1 MSFIVKIQPRADRE
15 AMIKKH
21 LASPNGEED
30 FYDFRSQK
38 TKLPIIR
45 VDIHLP
51 VYRMENF
58 RTYTDQKELIAKE
71 KLDAD
76 YFLKGQELQ
85 TVQQKQHEI
94 LKKLAESKKG
104 SITPITDVLEK
115 DGQRERLLIS
125 STGVVINGN
134 RRLAAL
140 REIGATYVDCM
151 VLPADATADEI
162 VDIEAN
168 LQGKPETKLEYDWIG
183 DAQLINR
190 LVRMGRTT
198 KDVAERL
205 NRTKADIEN
214 ALQALVEADIYLR
227 DWANAPGEYS
237 RVRDDAGQLFKDL
250 PKLVSGKDQALQ
262 QGSRVIAWSLF
273 ENRDKIDGR
282 VYRFNPAIG
291 KLASDVLERLSEE
304 LEVPITAGADD
315 GSGGLDIDF
324 GEENEVD
331 YTALIDQLR
340 SDETKDEAIEAL
352 VEACQSAIDAQAGA
366 NSTKAALK
374 AITQA
379 HSKLA
384 SVDVTTAAPETRP
397 GMLKQLE
404 SIAAL
409 VVKLQDKVKEAGKNK
424 QDGSSS

>member
-1 MSFIVKIQPRADRE
+1 MTYSVKILPRADRE

-21 LASPNGEED
+21 LASPQGEED

-38 TKLPIIR
+38 TKLKVIR
-45 VDIHLP
+45 VDINLP

-58 RTYTDQKELIAKE
+58 RTYTDQHELIAKE

-76 YFLKGQELQ
+76 YFLKGQEHQ
-85 TVQQKQHEI
+85 TVQQQQHEI
-94 LKKLAESKKG
+94 LKRLSAKG
-104 SITPITDVLEK
+104 PIIDVLEK
-115 DGQRERLLIS
+115 DGQREPILIS

-140 REIGATYVDCM
+140 REIGTNYVDCM

-168 LQGKPETKLEYDWIG
+168 LQAKPETKLDYDWIG

-190 LVRMGRTT
+190 LVHMGRST
-198 KDVAERL
+198 KDVADRL
-205 NRTKADIEN
+205 NRGENDIKN
-214 ALQALVEADIYLR
+214 ALQALAEADIYLR
-227 DWANAPGEYS
+227 DWAAAPGEYS

-250 PKLVSGKDQALQ
+250 PKLVAGKDQALQ
-262 QGSRVIAWSLF
+262 QGSRAIAWSLF
-273 ENRDKIDGR
+273 ENRDKLPGR
-282 VYRFNPAIG
+282 IYAFNPAIG
-291 KLASDVLERLSEE
+291 KLAADVLERLSEE
-304 LEVPITAGADD
+304 LDVPITADADEGD
-315 GSGGLDIDF
+315 SGGLEIDF
-324 GEENEVD
+324 SDENDVD
-331 YTALIDQLR
+331 YSALIDRLQ
-340 SDETKDEAIEAL
+340 DEATKEEAVDAL
-352 VEACQSAIDAQAGA
+352 VEACQAAIDAQAGK

-384 SVDVTTAAPETRP
+384 SVDVSTAAPETRP
-397 GMLKQLE
+397 GILKQLE

-409 VVKLQDKVKEAGKNK
+409 VIKLQDKVKDASKK
-424 QDGSSS
+424 PDSV

>member
-1 MSFIVKIQPRADRE
+1 MTFTVKVIPRADRE

-21 LASPNGEED
+21 LESPQGEED

-38 TKLPIIR
+38 TKLKVIR
-45 VDIHLP
+45 TDINLP

-58 RTYTDQKELIAKE
+58 RTYTDQNEYIAKE
-71 KLDAD
+71 KLDPN

-85 TVQQKQHEI
+85 SVQQKQHEI
-94 LKKLAESKKG
+94 LKKLSETRKG
-104 SITPITDVLEK
+104 KVPLIGDVLEK

-134 RRLAAL
+134 RRLSAL
-140 REIGATYVDCM
+140 RELGTEYVDCM

-168 LQGKPETKLEYDWIG
+168 LQAKSETKLDYDWIG

-190 LVRMGRTT
+190 LVHMGRST
-198 KDVAERL
+198 KEIAERL

-214 ALQALVEADIYLR
+214 SLQALVEADIYLK
-227 DWANAPGEYS
+227 DWAEAPGEYS

-262 QGSRVIAWSLF
+262 QGSRAIAWALF
-273 ENRDKIDGR
+273 ENRDRITGR
-282 VYRFNPAIG
+282 VYAFNPAIG
-291 KLASDVLERLSEE
+291 KLAADVLQRLSEE
-304 LEVPITAGADD
+304 LDIPITSDEDAGGDD
-315 GSGGLDIDF
+315 GLEVDF
-324 GEENEVD
+324 GETDEVNYTPLIERLRNE
-331 YTALIDQLR
+331 
-340 SDETKDEAIEAL
+340 ETKDESVDAL
-352 VEACQSAIDAQAGA
+352 VEACQAAIDSQAGK

-384 SVDVTTAAPETRP
+384 SVDISTAASGTYH

-409 VVKLQDKVKEAGKNK
+409 IGKLQDKVTAAASK
-424 QDGSSS
+424 SSKTE

>member
-1 MSFIVKIQPRADRE
+1 MTYSVKILPRADRE

-21 LASPNGEED
+21 LASPQGEED

-38 TKLPIIR
+38 TKLKVIR
-45 VDIHLP
+45 VDINLP

-58 RTYTDQKELIAKE
+58 RTYTDQQEHIAKE

-85 TVQQKQHEI
+85 TVQQQQHEI
-94 LKKLAESKKG
+94 LKRLSAKG
-104 SITPITDVLEK
+104 PIIDVLEK
-115 DGQRERLLIS
+115 DGQREPILIS

-140 REIGATYVDCM
+140 RELGTEYVDCM

-168 LQGKPETKLEYDWIG
+168 LQAKPETKLDYDWIG

-190 LVRMGRTT
+190 LIHMGRST
-198 KDVAERL
+198 KDVADRL
-205 NRTKADIEN
+205 NRGENDIKN
-214 ALQALVEADIYLR
+214 ALQALAEADIYLR
-227 DWANAPGEYS
+227 DWAAAPGEYS

-250 PKLVSGKDQALQ
+250 PKLVAGKDQALQ
-262 QGSRVIAWSLF
+262 QGSRAIAWSLF
-273 ENRDKIDGR
+273 ENRDKLPGR
-282 VYRFNPAIG
+282 IYAFNPAIG
-291 KLASDVLERLSEE
+291 KLAADVLERLSEE
-304 LEVPITAGADD
+304 LDVPITAGFEE
-315 GSGGLDIDF
+315 GNGGGFAIDF
-324 GEENEVD
+324 GEENEVN
-331 YTALIDQLR
+331 YTALIDRLQA
-340 SDETKDEAIEAL
+340 DATKDEAVDTL
-352 VEACQSAIDAQAGA
+352 VEACQAAIDAQAGK

-384 SVDVTTAAPETRP
+384 SVDVSTAAPNTRP

-404 SIAAL
+404 SISAL
-409 VVKLQDKVKEAGKNK
+409 VTKLKDKINDSAKKPNGA
-424 QDGSSS
+424 

>member
-1 MSFIVKIQPRADRE
+1 
-15 AMIKKH
+15 
-21 LASPNGEED
+21 
-30 FYDFRSQK
+30 
-38 TKLPIIR
+38 
-45 VDIHLP
+45 
-51 VYRMENF
+51 MENF
-58 RTYTDQKELIAKE
+58 RTYTDQKEHIAKE
-71 KLDAD
+71 KLEPD

-125 STGVVINGN
+125 NTGVVINGN

-168 LQGKPETKLEYDWIG
+168 LQGKPETKLDYDWIG

-190 LVRMGRTT
+190 LVHMGRTT
-198 KDVAERL
+198 KEVAERL

-214 ALQALVEADIYLR
+214 SLQALVEADIYLR
-227 DWANAPGEYS
+227 DWAGAPGEYS

-262 QGSRVIAWSLF
+262 QGSRAIAWSLF

-291 KLASDVLERLSEE
+291 KLAADVLERLSEE
-304 LEVPITAGADD
+304 LEVPIVAGAEEGD
-315 GSGGLDIDF
+315 SGGLEIDF

-331 YTALIDQLR
+331 YTSLIQHLR
-340 SDETKDEAIEAL
+340 ADDTKEEAVEAL
-352 VEACQSAIDAQAGA
+352 VEACQAAIDAEAGA
-366 NSTKAALK
+366 TSTKAALK

-384 SVDVTTAAPETRP
+384 SVDVSTAAPETRP

-409 VVKLQDKVKEAGKNK
+409 VVKLQDKVKEAESNK
-424 QDGSSS
+424 SGGS